1 MGTTLCITHHC
12 RVRVNAQV
20 NNALARTESVFVPA
34 VYGDKA
40 DANQPQ
46 DMKVWK
52 GIVLMAR
59 CGSKEK
65 HLKNGVRYKVVA
77 ITDEGDEDPYFEL
90 SRVKDEGEVVGE
102 SFLMDKMELGSKM
115 RLTHAITYFS
125 SQARTIV
132 GGLRLAQTDSRLFTL
147 RHLIVGLGRAPIGA
161 DVQVE

>member
-1 MGTTLCITHHC
+1 
-12 RVRVNAQV
+12 VNADV
-20 NNALARTESVFVPA
+20 NDALARTDSVLVPA
-34 VYGDKA
+34 VYGDKT

-46 DMKVWK
+46 DMNIWE

-59 CGSKEK
+59 CRSKEK
-65 HLKNGVRYKVVA
+65 HLKNGVRYRVVA
-77 ITDEGDEDPYFEL
+77 ITDEGKRDRCFEL
-90 SRVKDEGEVVGE
+90 RRVNDEGEAVGE
-102 SFLMDKMELGSKM
+102 SFVMDEKELGAKM
-115 RLTHAITYFS
+115 RLTHGITYFS